1 MMATRKLLS
10 PTTGQMVEAEVVAI
24 EGLEERPILIH
35 LADGSVL
42 RLKVDIIEVCR
53 YAGEWDKE
61 GHPMYNVKSG
71 TILAVLDSSE
81 QLRNSDPEDRTVQ

>member
-1 MMATRKLLS
+1 MATRKLLS
-10 PTTGQMVEAEVVAI
+10 PTTGQKVEAEVVAI
-24 EGLEERPILIH
+24 ERLEELPIMIH

-61 GHPMYNVKSG
+61 GYPMYNVKSG
-71 TILAVLDSSE
+71 TILAVLDSPE
-81 QLRNSDPEDRTVQ
+81 HLRNNDSEGKTVQ